1 MNEQP
6 MHAIPFDQ
14 SELSNITAM
23 ATLMIVAGAI
33 TILSGALG
41 IVGSIANLALAPSA
55 LGPEAIG
62 NVCGA
67 VIAMGVYAALGAW
80 LIIGGRA
87 FKRVVTTDE
96 ADQAHLATGLRQLRN
111 VFLLKSI
118 LIVLAICLVCVV
130 MVIGMAAGASMS
142 NTSY

>member
-6 MHAIPFDQ
+6 MHAVPFDQ

-33 TILSGALG
+33 TIVSGVLG
-41 IVGSIANLALAPSA
+41 ILGSIVNLALTPSS

-67 VIAMGVYAALGAW
+67 VIAMGIYGALGAW
-80 LIIGGRA
+80 LIVGGRA

-118 LIVLAICLVCVV
+118 LIILAICLVCVI
-130 MVIGMAAGASMS
+130 MVVGIVAGTSMS
-142 NTSY
+142 DTSY

>member
-14 SELSNITAM
+14 SEHSNITAM

-33 TILSGALG
+33 TILSGVLG
-41 IVGSIANLALAPSA
+41 IVANIVNLALV
-55 LGPEAIG
+55 GVGGVEAVG

-67 VIAMGVYAALGAW
+67 VIAMLFYAALGAW

-118 LIVLAICLVCVV
+118 LIILVIALMCVV
-130 MVIGMAAGASMS
+130 MAVGMVAGASMS
-142 NTSY
+142 NTGF